1 MKFTEKKILFIVAW
15 SLLLTAEAQSTSLG
29 IGAGLLNGSER
40 AVRAGNSA
48 SASDTGF
55 YVGILSDYTISEKF
69 KIKAEL
75 DYGNLGDTSFGFLS
89 VQGKYYP
96 IQKLYVQVGPQLS
109 HIFNQ
114 LGSTLKDTGFD
125 LSLGAGFDV
134 TDNFTVQ
141 ARYAINLTNRNNT
154 GFDQTSKLR
163 WLFVGV
169 GYSFDL

>member
-1 MKFTEKKILFIVAW
+1 MKFEQKIILFSITCFL
-15 SLLLTAEAQSTSLG
+15 SLTVKAQNTSIG

-40 AVRAGNSA
+40 AVRSGGSA

-55 YVGILSDYTISEKF
+55 YAGVFSDFTLSEKF
-69 KIKAEL
+69 KLKAEL
-75 DYGNLGDTSFGFLS
+75 DYGNLGETSFGFLS

-96 IQKLYVQVGPQLS
+96 IQKLYAQFGPQVS

-125 LSLGAGFDV
+125 LSLGAGYDI
-134 TDNFTVQ
+134 TENFHVQ
-141 ARYAINLTNRNNT
+141 ARYVINLTNRNNT